1 MEPAEPSPARNAAA
15 LTRWVR
21 ARRPAKLPIADPFRP
36 LAAFREEE
44 RLPGGGEIDVF
55 TLILAGAECPFT
67 CVYCDLWRQTLDGPT
82 TPGAIPAQIRSALA
96 ELSPLPRPRAI
107 KLYNAS
113 NFFEPRAVPP
123 EDDAEI
129 AALVAPFER
138 VVVECHPRLV
148 GAQIERTLAF
158 AARLA
163 GKLEVAMGLETVHP
177 EALPRLNKGMT
188 LEDFDRA
195 ARTLRDAGIA
205 LRAFVLLGAP
215 FVPEKETVD
224 WTLKTVQHAFAAGAS
239 HVSIIPVREGNGAME
254 ELRRTGDF
262 TPPKLGMLEE
272 ALERGLALEA
282 GRGVVTVDLWE
293 AERFAECPACAG
305 ARLQRLGEMNRA
317 GEPCAV
323 IDCTAC
329 PRETGR
335 GVAGGPDPECPTF

>member
-1 MEPAEPSPARNAAA
+1 MNAAS

-21 ARRPAKLPIADPFRP
+21 ERRPAKLAIADPFRA

-44 RLPGGGEIDVF
+44 RRPEGGAIDVL

-67 CVYCDLWRQTLDGPT
+67 CIYCDLWRQTLDGPT
-82 TPGAIPAQIRSALA
+82 PPGAIPAQIRGVLA
-96 ELSPLPRPRAI
+96 EHGPLPGICAI

-138 VVVECHPRLV
+138 VTVECHPRLV
-148 GAQIERTLAF
+148 GERGERCFAF
-158 AARLA
+158 AARLQ
-163 GKLEVAMGLETVHP
+163 GQLEVAMGLETVHP
-177 EALPRLNKGMT
+177 EALAKLNKGMT

-195 ARTLRDAGIA
+195 ARTLREAGLA

-215 FVPEKETVD
+215 FVPPAETVD
-224 WTLKTVQHAFAAGAS
+224 WTVETVEHALAAGAS

-254 ELRRTGDF
+254 ELRRAGDF
-262 TPPKLGMLEE
+262 TPPTLAQLEE
-272 ALERGLALEA
+272 ALERGLALEG
-282 GRGVVTVDLWE
+282 GRGVVTADLWE

-305 ARLQRLGEMNRA
+305 ARLRRLEEMNRT
-317 GEPCAV
+317 GEIAARIGC
-323 IDCTAC
+323 DECGETCTRADSKDTIQ
-329 PRETGR
+329 R
-335 GVAGGPDPECPTF
+335 PEA

>member
-1 MEPAEPSPARNAAA
+1 LEPAEPSPARSAAA

-21 ARRPAKLPIADPFRP
+21 ERRPAKLPIEDPFRP
-36 LAAFREEE
+36 LATFKEEE
-44 RLPGGGEIDVF
+44 RLPGGGAIDIL

-82 TPGAIPAQIRSALA
+82 PPGAIPAQIRTALA
-96 ELSPLPRPRAI
+96 EHAPFPGRCAI

-113 NFFEPRAVPP
+113 NFFEPKAVPP

-138 VVVECHPRLV
+138 VTVECHPRLV
-148 GAQIERTLAF
+148 GAHFERSLAF
-158 AARLA
+158 AARLE

-177 EALPRLNKGMT
+177 EALPKLNKGMT

-195 ARTLRDAGIA
+195 ARTLREAGVA

-215 FVPEKETVD
+215 FVPKEETVA
-224 WTLKTVQHAFAAGAS
+224 WTLKTVAHALEGGAS

-254 ELRRTGDF
+254 ELRRGGDF
-262 TPPKLGMLEE
+262 TPPTLGQLEE
-272 ALERGLALEA
+272 ALERGQALEG
-282 GRGVVTVDLWE
+282 GRGVVTADLWE

-305 ARLQRLGEMNRA
+305 ARLLRLAEINRA
-317 GEPCAV
+317 GEPRAA
-323 IDCTAC
+323 IDCTTC
-329 PRETGR
+329 PARRSREGR
-335 GVAGGPDPECPTF
+335 AGQTRSAL